1 MISAHYYS
9 PWDFAGEE
17 SGTITQWGAT
27 ATNPSKKST
36 WGQEDYLESQIKSM
50 HDKFVTQGYPVV
62 IGEFGSIDKTA
73 YDSSNNVYRQ
83 AFAKAVTATA
93 KKYKSVPVYWDNGH
107 NGQHGF
113 ALFNRSNNTVTQQ
126 GIINAIMQGMQ

>member
-17 SGTITQWGAT
+17 SGNITQWGAT

-36 WGQEDYLESQIKSM
+36 WGQEDYLESQIKAM

-73 YDSSNNVYRQ
+73 YDSTNNVYRQ
-83 AFAKAVTATA
+83 AFAKAVAATS